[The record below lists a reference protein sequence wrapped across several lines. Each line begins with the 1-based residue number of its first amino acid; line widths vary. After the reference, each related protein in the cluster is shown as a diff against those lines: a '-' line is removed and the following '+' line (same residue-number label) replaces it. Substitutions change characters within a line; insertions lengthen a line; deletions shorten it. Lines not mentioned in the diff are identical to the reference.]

1 MEGVRVASMKVRT
14 EEERIKFSQTWPTF
28 ATASATHTTASARW
42 DKMAID
48 WNADVDAIVK
58 AGNDAI
64 KPIFRKTASH
74 LEQYW
79 KQ

>member
-1 MEGVRVASMKVRT
+1 MT
-14 EEERIKFSQTWPTF
+14 
-28 ATASATHTTASARW
+28 
-42 DKMAID
+42 ID
-48 WNADVDAIVK
+48 WNAVMDAIVK
-58 AGNDAI
+58 AGKDAI